1 MTLTIKENIMAIPVV
16 IFGIAFLCIFIFY
29 FITINNTLVAL
40 KNQVQKAW
48 ANIDVILKQRF
59 DEIPQLIEIINQY
72 LQHEKNILN
81 QVILARNMYG
91 KARNEGEKIK
101 ASQELTGAFNG
112 IMAIG
117 ENYPDLK
124 SNNNYVQLQNRISEL
139 EEALAHR
146 REFYN
151 DAVNSYNTTI
161 EQFPASIIAGMANY
175 RQKDFY
181 EIAEFE
187 KARPS
192 LKTNV

>member
-1 MTLTIKENIMAIPVV
+1 MPIMIL
-16 IFGIAFLCIFIFY
+16 GGAFLVIFIFY
-29 FITINNTLVAL
+29 FITVKNTLVAM

-59 DEIPQLIEIINQY
+59 DEIPQLIDIINQY
-72 LQHEKNILN
+72 LQHEKNILQ
-81 QVILARNMYG
+81 QVINARTMYG
-91 KARNEGEKIK
+91 KARTEGEKIK

-117 ENYPDLK
+117 EGYPELK
-124 SNNNYVQLQNRISEL
+124 SNNNYVQLQTRISEL
-139 EEALAHR
+139 EESLAHR

-151 DAVNSYNTTI
+151 DSVNNYNTAI
-161 EQFPASIIAGMANY
+161 EQFPASIVAGMSGYA
-175 RQKDFY
+175 QKDFY

-187 KARPS
+187 KKRPS

>member
-1 MTLTIKENIMAIPVV
+1 MSLPLI
-16 IFGIAFLCIFIFY
+16 IFGIAFLAVFFFY
-29 FITINNTLVAL
+29 FININNSLVAL

-72 LQHEKNILN
+72 LQHEKNIMS
-81 QVILARNMYG
+81 QVIQARTMYV
-91 KARNEGEKIK
+91 KAKNEDEKIK
-101 ASQELTGAFNG
+101 ASQELSGAFNG
-112 IMAIG
+112 VLAIG

-124 SNNNYVQLQNRISEL
+124 SNNNYIQLQSRITGL
-139 EEALAHR
+139 EESLAHR

-151 DAVNSYNTTI
+151 DAVTNYNTLI
-161 EQFPASIIAGMANY
+161 EQFPSSIVASMSHHKVRAL
-175 RQKDFY
+175 Y

-187 KARPS
+187 KVRPS

>member
-1 MTLTIKENIMAIPVV
+1 MNLPMIL
-16 IFGIAFLCIFIFY
+16 GITALCIFVFY
-29 FITINNTLVAL
+29 FITISNSLISL

-81 QVILARNMYG
+81 QVIQARTMYG
-91 KARNEGEKIK
+91 HAKTEGDKIK
-101 ASQELTGAFNG
+101 ASQKLSGAFQG

-124 SNNNYVQLQNRISEL
+124 SNNNYVQLQKRISEL

-151 DAVNSYNTTI
+151 DAVTSYNTMI
-161 EQFPASIIAGMANY
+161 EQFPSSIVAGMTNQTTKAL
-175 RQKDFY
+175 Y